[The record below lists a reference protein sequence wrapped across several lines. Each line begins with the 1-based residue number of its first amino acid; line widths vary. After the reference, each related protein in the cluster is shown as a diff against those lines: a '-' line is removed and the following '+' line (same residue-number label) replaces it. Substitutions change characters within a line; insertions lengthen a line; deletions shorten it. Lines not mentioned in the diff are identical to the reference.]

1 MSVCICNRTHTLL
14 IPPSV
19 IESTYRE
26 EILPDLFPLR
36 KAIAKLQDASFKL
49 DEEKVSAE
57 KAFLEAM
64 KKIGRVRDPR
74 ILRRIIQWIKEHL
87 GIGAQ
92 EVQDLK
98 FGAFKWMSSITESR
112 SSEMDIWKSHGKGP
126 IYDFIRAAKR
136 VRVANQK
143 LVAFERGF
151 LSEDGIKDRE
161 WYKHLGVAPGKHL
174 GKFLRS
180 TRLRTPANVF
190 KQGMRQRH
198 CQA

>member
-1 MSVCICNRTHTLL
+1 ML
-14 IPPSV
+14 IPFSV

-151 LSEDGIKDRE
+151 LSEDGIKNRE

>member
-1 MSVCICNRTHTLL
+1 LL
-14 IPPSV
+14 IPSSV

-36 KAIAKLQDASFKL
+36 RAIAKLQDASFKL

-57 KAFLEAM
+57 KAFLKAL
-64 KKIGRVRDPR
+64 KKISRVPDSR
-74 ILRRIIQWIKEHL
+74 IVRRIIQWIKEHL
-87 GIGAQ
+87 GIGSQ
-92 EVQDLK
+92 EVRDLR
-98 FGAFKWMSSITESR
+98 FGALKWMSSVTESR
-112 SSEMDIWKSHGKGP
+112 LSEMDIWKSHGKGP
-126 IYDFIRAAKR
+126 LYDFIRAAKR

-143 LVAFERGF
+143 LMAFERGF

-161 WYKHLGVAPGKHL
+161 WYRHLGVAPGKHL
-174 GKFLRS
+174 GKILWG
-180 TRLRTPANVF
+180 TGLHTPANDF